1 MSIKTI
7 NFHLWEACNM
17 RCKFCFATFKDIK
30 DSSSSKTNL
39 SKAQHLSIIKQI
51 ADFKVE
57 KINFVGGEPTLCKWL
72 PDLVAYA
79 KSLGLKTS
87 IVSNG
92 WNLRTKEQLSKYEG
106 TLDWLGISIDSFN
119 EVTLKQIGRGHL
131 GKIPIS
137 LPEYNQIFD
146 NCREI
151 GIKTKVN
158 SVILSDNHQELVAKG
173 INQLKPLR
181 WKALQIMEVS
191 GQNDQNYNEMKITRN
206 QYNDFIRRN
215 NEILNPLIELVLE
228 DDDLIR
234 GSYYMIDPLGRFFDS
249 TKGFHSYSKPILEI
263 GLEMAIN
270 QVSFSE
276 QKFIERGGNYEF

>member
-17 RCKFCFATFKDIK
+17 RCKFCFATFNDIK
-30 DSSSSKTNL
+30 EHTSSKANL
-39 SKAQHLSIIKQI
+39 SKAQHLGIIKQI
-51 ADFKVE
+51 ADYKVE

-72 PDLVAYA
+72 PDLVANA
-79 KSLGLKTS
+79 KSQGLKTS

-119 EVTLKQIGRGHL
+119 ETTLKRIGRGHL

-137 LPEYNQIFD
+137 LSEYSQIFD
-146 NCREI
+146 NCRKM

-158 SVILSDNHQELVAKG
+158 SVILSDNHQELVAEG
-173 INQLKPLR
+173 INLLLPLR
-181 WKALQIMEVS
+181 WKALQIMEVL
-191 GQNDQNYNEMKITRN
+191 GQNDQNYNEIKITRM
-206 QYNDFIRRN
+206 QYNDFIRKN
-215 NEILNPLIELVLE
+215 KEILNPITELVLE

-249 TKGFHSYSKPILEI
+249 TKGFHSYSKPILDI
-263 GLEMAIN
+263 GLVKAIN

-276 QKFIERGGNYEF
+276 RKFLERGGSYEF